1 MDDRR
6 RLKRA
11 KLIERVRT
19 VEKGRAARV
28 SAEAEAFSA
37 RLSGVA
43 EKTRALAS
51 HYAASQGIETAD
63 DLRRST
69 AMRQQLHTL
78 GALNSA
84 HLADARRRADA
95 ALAEL
100 GSAERK
106 RARIEDDRRMLER
119 AVFTRGMTV
128 QS

>member
-28 SAEAEAFSA
+28 SAEAEALSS
-37 RLSGVA
+37 RLDGVA

-51 HYAASQGIETAD
+51 HYARSNGIETAE
-63 DLRRST
+63 DLHRTT
-69 AMRQQLHTL
+69 AMRQQLHRL
-78 GALNSA
+78 AALNMS
-84 HLADARRRADA
+84 HVADARARADA
-95 ALAEL
+95 ALAAL

-106 RARIEDDRRMLER
+106 RARIEADRRALER
-119 AVFTRGMTV
+119 SAFARDMTAR
-128 QS
+128 S